1 MENQVETGGISTG
14 GATSTIKAIIAG
26 IFQTPIGGWP
36 MEELLGQV
44 GPHTDGVLRQFIE
57 SAQAILNAARA
68 VPEHV
73 DMDNLPPQTP
83 RARDVIHVTGHRLI
97 GNWAHLAL
105 EYAPPQ
111 AVDGLYMPTTLSGQ
125 AQHWPPVPCL
135 PGMQHL
141 SFCGW
146 GKLLAETNKTSDHWY
161 NNFEVGHVIPF
172 FGTPGSYWSESL
184 LPRHDRYVAVPYEL
198 KPDYNALPDASSN
211 TYNSNGYVRGL
222 NGQGG
227 FFVVPPRMNSV
238 YPGWDRP
245 VPDSL
250 FQ

>member
-1 MENQVETGGISTG
+1 MATIET
-14 GATSTIKAIIAG
+14 IIESVIQA
-26 IFQTPIGGWP
+26 PLGGWP

-44 GPHTDGVLRQFIE
+44 GEHTRDLIRRGIE
-57 SAQAILNAARA
+57 GAQSILNGARA
-68 VPEHV
+68 IPEHV

-83 RARDVIHVTGHRLI
+83 RTRGVIYVTGHPLAFDR
-97 GNWAHLAL
+97 GHLAL
-105 EYAPPQ
+105 EYASPQ
-111 AVDGLYMPTTLSGQ
+111 TVDGLYMPTTLSGE

-135 PGMQHL
+135 PGMQDL

-161 NNFEVGHVIPF
+161 RNFLVGHVIPF
-172 FGTPGSYWSESL
+172 VGAPGTYWSNSL
-184 LPRHDRYVAVPYEL
+184 VPRHNRYVNVPYES
-198 KPDYNALPDASSN
+198 KPNYNALPDAASN
-211 TYNSNGYVRGL
+211 TYNSNSYARGL

-227 FFVVPPRMNSV
+227 FFVVPADMNSV

-245 VPDSL
+245 VPDFL